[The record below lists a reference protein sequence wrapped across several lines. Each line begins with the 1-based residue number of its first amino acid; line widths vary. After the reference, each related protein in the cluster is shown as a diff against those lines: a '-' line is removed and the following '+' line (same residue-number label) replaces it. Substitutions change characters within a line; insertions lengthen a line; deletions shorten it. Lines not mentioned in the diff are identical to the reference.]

1 MAGENKLSD
10 KVLKALHGK
19 PLPRQKMVADGRG
32 LSVSVRWVALW
43 ALFISSDIPQG
54 LDPRI
59 ENKLTK
65 ENLLTPV
72 TVKNAIDSWFGNYAR
87 EKRKETVRL

>member
-32 LSVSVRWVALW
+32 LSVSVR
-43 ALFISSDIPQG
+43 
-54 LDPRI
+54 
-59 ENKLTK
+59 
-65 ENLLTPV
+65 
-72 TVKNAIDSWFGNYAR
+72 
-87 EKRKETVRL
+87 